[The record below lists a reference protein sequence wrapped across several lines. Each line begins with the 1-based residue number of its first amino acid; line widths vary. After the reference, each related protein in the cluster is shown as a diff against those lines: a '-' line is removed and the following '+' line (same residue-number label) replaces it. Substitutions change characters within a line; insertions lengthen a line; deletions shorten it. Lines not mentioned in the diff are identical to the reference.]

1 MDILRSVC
9 GILVLLCFG
18 YCLSMN
24 RSAVRPRTV
33 FAALATQVVIGALVL
48 FVPAGRHVLA
58 LIANAVNGV
67 LDMGQHGLTFLF
79 GGLVGDKMFAL
90 FGAEGFAFGLR
101 VLPMIIFVTSLIA
114 VLYYLGVMKWI
125 IAIVGTAMAKLL
137 GVSRAEGCSAVATI
151 FLGQSEMP
159 AFVKPFVRHLSGPEI
174 FAVMSSGMAS
184 VAGSVLAGYAGLGVK
199 MEYLLAASFMAI
211 PGGLLF
217 GKMLCPSVEAGH
229 AEIGSLEFDEK
240 RPANVIEAG
249 ASGASVGLKIAV
261 NVGTML
267 VAFIGLIALL
277 NACVGVV
284 AGWLG
289 FAHVT
294 LQSLLG
300 TLFAPVAW
308 LIGVPWHDAV
318 VAGNFIGQKL
328 ILNEFVAY
336 SGLSPY
342 LQDSAHVAAAGLQ
355 VLTPKTLA
363 IVSFA
368 LCGFANFSSIA
379 ILTGGFTAV
388 APELRSEVARYG
400 MRALAAAT
408 LSNLMSATIAG
419 LFLSLT

>member
-1 MDILRSVC
+1 MSTNLNLIEMIGL
-9 GILVLLCFG
+9 LVG
-18 YCLSMN
+18 
-24 RSAVRPRTV
+24 
-33 FAALATQVVIGALVL
+33 G
-48 FVPAGRHVLA
+48 LA
-58 LIANAVNGV
+58 LFLYGLEILTNA
-67 LDMGQHGLTFLF
+67 LKD
-79 GGLVGDKMFAL
+79 
-90 FGAEGFAFGLR
+90 
-101 VLPMIIFVTSLIA
+101 I
-114 VLYYLGVMKWI
+114 
-125 IAIVGTAMAKLL
+125 
-137 GVSRAEGCSAVATI
+137 
-151 FLGQSEMP
+151 
-159 AFVKPFVRHLSGPEI
+159 
-174 FAVMSSGMAS
+174 
-184 VAGSVLAGYAGLGVK
+184 AGSK
-199 MEYLLAASFMAI
+199 
-211 PGGLLF
+211 
-217 GKMLCPSVEAGH
+217 
-229 AEIGSLEFDEK
+229 
-240 RPANVIEAG
+240 
-249 ASGASVGLKIAV
+249 
-261 NVGTML
+261 
-267 VAFIGLIALL
+267 
-277 NACVGVV
+277 
-284 AGWLG
+284 
-289 FAHVT
+289 

-355 VLTPKTLA
+355 VLTPKTIA

>member
-9 GILVLLCFG
+9 GILVLLGVG

-24 RSAVRPRTV
+24 RRAVKPRTV
-33 FAALATQVVIGALVL
+33 IAALATQLVVGAFVL
-48 FVPAGRHVLA
+48 FVPVGRHVLA
-58 LIANAVNGV
+58 SIAYGVNGV
-67 LDMGQHGLTFLF
+67 LEMGKHGLMFLF
-79 GGLVGDKMFAL
+79 GGLVGDTMFTL

-114 VLYYLGVMKWI
+114 VLYYIGVMKWV
-125 IAIVGTAMAKLL
+125 IAIVGSALAKLL
-137 GVSRAEGCSAVATI
+137 GVSRIEACSAVATI

-159 AFVKPFVRHLSGPEI
+159 AFVKPFVRRLSGPEI

-217 GKMLCPSVEAGH
+217 GKMLCPSVA
-229 AEIGSLEFDEK
+229 ASQVEIGSLEFDEK

-277 NACVGVV
+277 NAGVGVV
-284 AGWLG
+284 AGWFG
-289 FAHVT
+289 FADVT

-300 TLFAPVAW
+300 TLFAPLAW
-308 LIGVPWHDAV
+308 MIGVPWHDAL

-342 LQDSAHVAAAGLQ
+342 LQDTAHVAAAGLQ
-355 VLTPKTLA
+355 VLTPKTIA

-388 APELRSEVARYG
+388 APELRGDVARYG
-400 MRALAAAT
+400 LRALAAAT

-419 LFLSLT
+419 LFLSLS